1 MSYIVNMPVHMT
13 RYSMWKQFRQNF
25 VKTFSIV
32 CTVMAA
38 GLVAVVGGLRM

>member
-13 RYSMWKQFRQNF
+13 RYSLWKQFRENS

-32 CTVMAA
+32 FTVMAA